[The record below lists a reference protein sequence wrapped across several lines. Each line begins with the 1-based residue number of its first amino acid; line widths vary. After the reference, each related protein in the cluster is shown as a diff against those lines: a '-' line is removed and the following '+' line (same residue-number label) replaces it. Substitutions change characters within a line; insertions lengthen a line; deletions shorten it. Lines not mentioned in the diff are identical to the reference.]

1 MSTIAAII
9 TAPGNAAVSIIKI
22 SGDEA
27 WEIAEK
33 LRHCKRSEAISQ
45 HIEIL
50 TSPAKQAPQDD
61 VKENQLQHRRVE
73 ITWINDGKNKIDQV
87 LILPFKAPHSY
98 TGEDLIE
105 IHSHGGTWITEK
117 ILKLVLEAG
126 ATLAKPGEFTE
137 RAFLNHKLDLS
148 QAEAILDIIQA
159 RSGKASE
166 NAIKLYQGYLGNAIR
181 EMRVSLLNLLGE
193 LTACIDFPDE
203 VPDYDR
209 ENYKQQTNSAINKI
223 DELLAGEEE
232 GHILREGYKV
242 AIVGNPNVGK
252 STLLNT
258 LLKKER
264 AIVTDIPGTTRD
276 LIEESYSIKGL
287 PIILLDTAGIRES
300 EDQVERIGI
309 ERSHRAIEEADLVI
323 LLDDLSSTSHA
334 DRSMLNAIENKN
346 HIKVGTKLD
355 LAESSVQAGMDLSIS
370 SKSGTNIEELKELIY
385 SRIVHGK
392 SDNQVKINHRQADL
406 LRKARN
412 LLKHSAE
419 STHLAIDFWT
429 IDLRGAIAALGE
441 ITGETLT
448 EELLDNIFSRFCI
461 GK

>member
-22 SGDEA
+22 SGEQSWAIVSSLRGDD
-27 WEIAEK
+27 K
-33 LRHCKRSEAISQ
+33 LTHR
-45 HIEIL
+45 HIEI
-50 TSPAKQAPQDD
+50 SWIQDG
-61 VKENQLQHRRVE
+61 E
-73 ITWINDGKNKIDQV
+73 NKIDQV
-87 LILPFKAPHSY
+87 LILPFKAPYSY

-105 IHSHGGTWITEK
+105 IHSHGGMWITER
-117 ILKLVLEAG
+117 ILKLILEAG
-126 ATLAKPGEFTE
+126 AKLAKPGEFTE

-159 RSGKASE
+159 RSGKAGE
-166 NAIKLYQGYLGNAIR
+166 NAIKLYQGYLGNAIK
-181 EMRVSLLNLLGE
+181 EMRLTLLNLLGE

-203 VPDYDR
+203 VADYDI
-209 ENYKQQTNSAINKI
+209 EKYQKQIAKQIQKI
-223 DELLAGEEE
+223 EELLAGEEE

-242 AIVGNPNVGK
+242 AIVGNPNTGK

-287 PIILLDTAGIRES
+287 PLILLDTAGIRNS
-300 EDQVERIGI
+300 SDRVEQIGM
-309 ERSHRAIEEADLVI
+309 ERSQRAIEEADLVLVLKEAQDSSPNTQGS
-323 LLDDLSSTSHA
+323 LLDVSFKS
-334 DRSMLNAIENKN
+334 KN
-346 HIKVGTKLD
+346 HLVIGTKLD
-355 LAESSVQAGMDLSIS
+355 LYSNDNHNGFDICIS
-370 SKSGTNIEELKELIY
+370 SKTGTNIEELKELIY
-385 SRIVHGK
+385 SRIIHG
-392 SDNQVKINHRQADL
+392 SSQNQVKINHRQADL
-406 LRKARN
+406 LRKAQAA
-412 LLKHSAE
+412 LEHSMS

-429 IDLRGAIAALGE
+429 IDLRAAIAALGE
-441 ITGETLT
+441 ITGESLT